1 MMVDYEYSNLFQQSS
16 VYKQL
21 IIETDDKS
29 VKITNNELHQQK
41 FELEE
46 SLCSENQLN
55 FGSCESSS
63 IKFTVSNI
71 FTSLKDKWITVSM
84 ILDNH
89 TNNPFQIGR
98 YKVYSDIPN
107 GDKSYREVTAYDALY
122 DIINSNVSDWYNALT
137 FPLTLKEFR
146 DSFFNYFGIE
156 QEEIELVNDSVSI
169 EKTIDSTDISGKMV
183 ISSICELN
191 GCFGHIGRDGKFK
204 YVILVQKAEGIF
216 PANDLYPSNTL
227 YPTDKVSYTIN
238 ENHYISCEYEDYTV
252 QQIDKI
258 QIRQK
263 ENDIGFIYGDG
274 DNCYIIQNNFLVY
287 GKSSKDLQ
295 EISENIFSI
304 IKNISYIPFN
314 AELSGNLCFEVG
326 DAVRFNTNRQIVN
339 SYILQ
344 RTMKGIQSLKDS
356 FRANGVYQYEE
367 KINSVNSQINQLRG
381 KTNEL
386 ERNVDETKS
395 TITDVEKGLQTQ
407 ITQNAND
414 ISLEANRAKGSEE
427 SLSSSIKVATEA
439 ITSEVKRATS
449 KENEL
454 STRITQTSESIT
466 SEVSKKVGK
475 DEIISR
481 INQSA
486 ESVDID
492 ASKIN
497 LNGAITANG
506 NVTIGTDG
514 RLHAVNGEFE
524 GNITSSNA
532 HITKGY
538 MTISGDYSSPS
549 GPVPSALVLY
559 GETVPTPDSVLLN
572 YKGLVFNSNELSGS
586 TSVELLYSRDL
597 VFYTSA
603 NKGSWGTW
611 IDETGVWSQ
620 SLTISGTKSREIKT
634 NNYGNRLEY
643 CYEMATPYFGD
654 IGEGITDWNGV
665 CYVFIDDVFAEVIDT
680 NCAYQ
685 VFLQVYGEGTVY
697 VEERNSSYFIVK
709 GTENTKF
716 GWEIK
721 AVQKDYEM
729 YRLDTSNKEKEV
741 ICDYATDSYD
751 YLSSL
756 LYDVESE
763 VLYE

>member
-1 MMVDYEYSNLFQQSS
+1 MVDYEYSNLFQQSS

-46 SLCSENQLN
+46 SLCSEHQLN

-89 TNNPFQIGR
+89 TNNPFPIGR

-156 QEEIELVNDSVSI
+156 QEEVELVNDSVSI
-169 EKTIDSTDISGKMV
+169 EQTIDSTDISGKMV

-238 ENHYISCEYEDYTV
+238 ENHYISCEYEDYIV

-427 SLSSSIKVATEA
+427 SLSSRIKVATES

-524 GNITSSNA
+524 GNVTSSTA
-532 HITKGY
+532 KITKGTLSVY
-538 MTISGDYSSPS
+538 GDRNTPS
-549 GPVPSALVLY
+549 GTDSSGISLWGSKP
-559 GETVPTPDSVLLN
+559 TTPDNAYLS
-572 YKGLVFNSNELSGS
+572 YDGLFFNSDELNGS
-586 TSVELLYSRDL
+586 TAIELLRSRDIII
-597 VFYTSA
+597 YTSA
-603 NKGSWGTW
+603 DKASWGTW

-654 IGEGITDWNGV
+654 IGEGITDGNGV

-729 YRLDTSNKEKEV
+729 YRLDSSNKENEV

>member
-21 IIETDDKS
+21 IIETDDKT

-46 SLCSENQLN
+46 SLCSENQLK

-89 TNNPFQIGR
+89 TNNPFPIGR

-169 EKTIDSTDISGKMV
+169 EQTIDSTDISGKMV

-367 KINSVNSQINQLRG
+367 KINSVNYQINQLRG

-386 ERNVDETKS
+386 ERNVEETKS

-407 ITQNAND
+407 ITQNAEKIETKASSD
-414 ISLEANRAKGSEE
+414 ELE
-427 SLSSSIKVATEA
+427 SLS
-439 ITSEVKRATS
+439 
-449 KENEL
+449 
-454 STRITQTSESIT
+454 TQTAEGFKNTVTKGNVSSEISQEAGDITISANRIKISSDNFILEKDGSIT
-466 SEVSKKVGK
+466 ARSATITGGDITLVSGENVCKFRILREDGSEMVSLMSPICRFTGVNGRRV
-475 DEIISR
+475 EIPLTQGTIYCTDIDGTR
-481 INQSA
+481 MATIGVINSFKGGLSVYDGILYA
-486 ESVDID
+486 RDGVDITGNLD
-492 ASKIN
+492 VKSGDITIN
-497 LNGAITANG
+497 DEWYNGWTITECLKDLYER
-506 NVTIGTDG
+506 VKT
-514 RLHAVNGEFE
+514 LE
-524 GNITSSNA
+524 GN
-532 HITKGY
+532 
-538 MTISGDYSSPS
+538 
-549 GPVPSALVLY
+549 
-559 GETVPTPDSVLLN
+559 
-572 YKGLVFNSNELSGS
+572 
-586 TSVELLYSRDL
+586 
-597 VFYTSA
+597 
-603 NKGSWGTW
+603 
-611 IDETGVWSQ
+611 
-620 SLTISGTKSREIKT
+620 
-634 NNYGNRLEY
+634 
-643 CYEMATPYFGD
+643 
-654 IGEGITDWNGV
+654 
-665 CYVFIDDVFAEVIDT
+665 
-680 NCAYQ
+680 
-685 VFLQVYGEGTVY
+685 
-697 VEERNSSYFIVK
+697 
-709 GTENTKF
+709 
-716 GWEIK
+716 
-721 AVQKDYEM
+721 
-729 YRLDTSNKEKEV
+729 
-741 ICDYATDSYD
+741 
-751 YLSSL
+751 
-756 LYDVESE
+756 
-763 VLYE
+763 

>member
-1 MMVDYEYSNLFQQSS
+1 MVDYEYSNLFQQSS

-89 TNNPFQIGR
+89 TNNPFPIGR

-156 QEEIELVNDSVSI
+156 QEEVELVNDSVSI
-169 EKTIDSTDISGKMV
+169 EQTIDSTDISGKMV

-216 PANDLYPSNTL
+216 PANDLYPSNNL

-238 ENHYISCEYEDYTV
+238 ENHYISCEYEDYPI

-356 FRANGVYQYEE
+356 FCANGVYQYEE
-367 KINSVNSQINQLRG
+367 KINSVNSQINQLKG

-524 GNITSSNA
+524 GNVTSSTA
-532 HITKGY
+532 KITKGTLSVY
-538 MTISGDYSSPS
+538 GDRNTPS
-549 GPVPSALVLY
+549 GTDSSGISLWGSKP
-559 GETVPTPDSVLLN
+559 TTPDNAYLS
-572 YKGLVFNSNELSGS
+572 YDGLFFNSDELNGS
-586 TSVELLYSRDL
+586 TAIELLRSRDIII
-597 VFYTSA
+597 YTSA
-603 NKGSWGTW
+603 DKASWGTW

-654 IGEGITDWNGV
+654 IGEGITDGNGV

-729 YRLDTSNKEKEV
+729 YRIDASNKENEV

>member
-156 QEEIELVNDSVSI
+156 QEEVELVNDSVSI
-169 EKTIDSTDISGKMV
+169 EQTIDSTDISGKMV

-295 EISENIFSI
+295 EISENIFRT

-395 TITDVEKGLQTQ
+395 TITDVENGLQTQ

-427 SLSSSIKVATEA
+427 SLSSRIKVATES

-524 GNITSSNA
+524 GNITSSTA
-532 HITKGY
+532 KITKGTLSVY
-538 MTISGDYSSPS
+538 GDRNTPS
-549 GPVPSALVLY
+549 GTDASGISLWGSKP
-559 GETVPTPDSVLLN
+559 TTPDNAYLSYDGLL
-572 YKGLVFNSNELSGS
+572 FRSDELNGS
-586 TSVELLYSRDL
+586 TAIELLRSRDIII
-597 VFYTSA
+597 YTSA
-603 NKGSWGTW
+603 DKASWGTW

-620 SLTISGTKSREIKT
+620 SLTISGTKSREIRT

-654 IGEGITDWNGV
+654 IGEGITDGNGV

-729 YRLDTSNKEKEV
+729 YRLDASNKENEV